1 LTFDFR
7 RSKVSLTVNEP
18 CSDNSGPGFAPV
30 NPDVDAVGDEAGTGD
45 SAAPREDAATV
56 ALDGLKVLDF
66 SRVLAGPFATMMLGD
81 LGANVIKVERPDGGD
96 ETRAWGPPFD
106 AHGQATYFLSVNR
119 NKRSVVLDLKHEA
132 DLLRARE
139 LALTADV
146 LVENFRPGLMEGL
159 GLDYE
164 ALEPGNPGLVYC
176 SITGFGPGA
185 GARLPG
191 YDLLVQALGGLMS
204 ITGEPDRDPQKVG
217 VALVDILTGLFATS
231 GILAALRY
239 RERSGRGQKVEVSL
253 LASLLAALVNQ
264 GSAYTAGGVVPQRM
278 GNAHPSISPYELYDA
293 GDGQLVI
300 AVGNDRQFR
309 ALCET
314 IDRVDLA
321 EDDRFATNKDRV
333 ANRDALREELD
344 RSLRDRPAAHW
355 SEALTKARVPAGPVN
370 DVGGAFQLARELGLE
385 PVVEIRDGD
394 GPATPLTRNPITL
407 SRTPAS
413 YRSAPPALGERGTA
427 AW

>member
-1 LTFDFR
+1 VT
-7 RSKVSLTVNEP
+7 
-18 CSDNSGPGFAPV
+18 
-30 NPDVDAVGDEAGTGD
+30 VGDHATAG
-45 SAAPREDAATV
+45 
-56 ALDGLKVLDF
+56 ALDGVKVLDL

-81 LGANVIKVERPDGGD
+81 LGADVIKVERPDGGD
-96 ETRAWGPPFD
+96 ETRSWGPPFN
-106 AHGQATYFLSVNR
+106 ARGQATYFLSVNR
-119 NKRSVVLDLKHEA
+119 NKRSVVLDLKNSA
-132 DLLRARE
+132 DLERAGQ

-146 LVENFRPGLMEGL
+146 LVENFRPGLMAEIGL
-159 GLDYE
+159 AYE
-164 ALEPGNPGLVYC
+164 DLQPGNPGLVYC
-176 SITGFGPGA
+176 SITGFGPGQ

-231 GILAALRY
+231 GILAALRH
-239 RERSGRGQKVEVSL
+239 RERSGQGQKVEVSL

-264 GSAYTAGGVVPQRM
+264 ASAYTAAGVVPHRM

-314 IDRVDLA
+314 IDRPDLA
-321 EDDRFATNKDRV
+321 DDVRFATNTDRV
-333 ANRDALREELD
+333 AHRTELRQELE
-344 RSLRDRPAAHW
+344 RSLRGRPAAHW
-355 SEALTKARVPAGPVN
+355 NEALTAARVPAGPVN
-370 DVGGAFQLARELGLE
+370 DVGAAFRLARELGLD
-385 PVVEIRDGD
+385 PVVEIPEGD

-407 SRTPAS
+407 SHTPAS
-413 YRSAPPALGERGTA
+413 YRSAPPALGSHGPGPAT
-427 AW
+427 W

>member
-1 LTFDFR
+1 VTL
-7 RSKVSLTVNEP
+7 
-18 CSDNSGPGFAPV
+18 
-30 NPDVDAVGDEAGTGD
+30 GDHATAG
-45 SAAPREDAATV
+45 

-81 LGANVIKVERPDGGD
+81 LGAEVIKVERPDGGD
-96 ETRAWGPPFD
+96 ETRSWGPPFD
-106 AHGQATYFLSVNR
+106 PHGQATYFLSVNR
-119 NKRSVVLDLKHEA
+119 NKRSVVLDLKYSA
-132 DLLRARE
+132 DLERARQ

-146 LVENFRPGLMEGL
+146 LVENFRPGLMAEL
-159 GLDYE
+159 GLAYE
-164 ALEPGNPGLVYC
+164 DLQPGNPGLVYC
-176 SITGFGPGA
+176 SITGFGPGQ

-204 ITGEPDRDPQKVG
+204 ITGEPDSDPQKVG

-231 GILAALRY
+231 GVLAALRH

-264 GSAYTAGGVVPQRM
+264 ASAYTAGGVVPHRM

-293 GDGQLVI
+293 DGGQLVI

-314 IDRVDLA
+314 IGRPDLA
-321 EDDRFATNKDRV
+321 DEARFATNTDRV
-333 ANRDALREELD
+333 ANRTELREELE
-344 RSLRDRPAAHW
+344 RSLRRRPAADW
-355 SEALTKARVPAGPVN
+355 SEALTAARVPAGLVN
-370 DVGGAFQLARELGLE
+370 DVGAAFRLARELGLD

-407 SRTPAS
+407 SDTPAS
-413 YRSAPPALGERGTA
+413 YRSAPPALGSHEPGA
-427 AW
+427 ATW

>member
-1 LTFDFR
+1 
-7 RSKVSLTVNEP
+7 VN
-18 CSDNSGPGFAPV
+18 A
-30 NPDVDAVGDEAGTGD
+30 GDHATAG
-45 SAAPREDAATV
+45 

-81 LGANVIKVERPDGGD
+81 LGAEVIKLERPDGGD
-96 ETRAWGPPFD
+96 ETRGWGPPFD
-106 AHGQATYFLSVNR
+106 TRGQATYFLSVNR
-119 NKRSVVLDLKHEA
+119 NKRSVVLDLRDDT
-132 DLLRARE
+132 DLTRARE
-139 LALTADV
+139 LALSADV
-146 LVENFRPGLMEGL
+146 LVENFRPGLMAGL
-159 GLDYE
+159 GLAYE
-164 ALEPGNPGLVYC
+164 DLEPANPGLVYC
-176 SITGFGPGA
+176 SITGFGPGE

-217 VALVDILTGLFATS
+217 VAVVDILTGLFATS
-231 GILAALRY
+231 GILAAIRH
-239 RERSGRGQKVEVSL
+239 RDRSDRGQKVEVSL

-264 GSAYTAGGVVPQRM
+264 ASAYTAGGVVPQRM

-293 GDGQLVI
+293 ADGQLVI

-314 IDRVDLA
+314 IDRPELA
-321 EDDRFATNKDRV
+321 DDARFATNTDRV
-333 ANRDALREELD
+333 ANRDELREELD
-344 RSLRDRPAAHW
+344 RALREQPADHW
-355 SEALTKARVPAGPVN
+355 SEVLTEARVPAGPVN
-370 DVGGAFQLARELGLE
+370 DMGAAFRLARELGLD

-413 YRSAPPALGERGTA
+413 YRSAPPALGAQAPGDVT
-427 AW
+427 W